1 MKKILK
7 GIALVSGLIGL
18 LFTAIGLYS
27 WFNTRVFLEKARR
40 VPGEVVEIRQGDSE
54 RDGTEISTRSVAVI
68 QYSYEGED
76 RTLISQVQTNPPA
89 YSVGEKV
96 TVLVNS
102 DRTTEARL
110 ESWLELFFF
119 AAVFG
124 GLGPIMLATSALL
137 LRLGLGPESGPSRSL
152 KK

>member
-18 LFTAIGLYS
+18 LFTAVGLYS

-40 VPGEVVEIRQGDSE
+40 VPGEVVEIREGDSD
-54 RDGTEISTRSVAVI
+54 RDGAEVNTRSVAVI
-68 QYSYEGED
+68 QFSYEGEA
-76 RTLISQVQTNPPA
+76 RTLISQVQTSPPA

-102 DRTTEARL
+102 DRSTDARV
-110 ESWLELFFF
+110 ESWLELYFF
-119 AAVFG
+119 AAIFG

-137 LRLGLGPESGPSRSL
+137 LRLGPGGAGRSGPAT
-152 KK
+152 